1 MSENNTETR
10 TDFPVLPPVLT
21 VLSDW
26 AWRFLAVC
34 GAVAVIAMCTFRFS
48 VIIIALLVAML
59 LAVVLEPLNSFL
71 HRKARLPKSL
81 SACLTVLFL
90 AALLFAVLWAS
101 GTGIYQGF
109 YNLSDRITGGML
121 HIVTWAESAFPN
133 LRGQIEHSWDSV
145 REALQ
150 NNSGRIVGGLMM
162 LGSSVGTFSTS
173 FVFSL
178 FALFF
183 FLKDGRQIWHWFVR
197 LFPCQYRNA
206 VNESGIR
213 AWVMVGSYART
224 QTVVALVD
232 AVGIGLIAY
241 FLGTPVGFVLPIF
254 VFVFLGAFIPV
265 VGALLSG
272 SVAVLLVLV
281 NSASFETAGLMLL
294 GVLLVQQTEGN
305 VLQPVLQ
312 GNALSLHALAIFILV
327 SGGTVFAGIFGAVFA
342 VPIAAAVNVILL
354 YLNGHDIYPYL
365 DTDPNRPGGPKQD
378 FAQIAQAHWEKFDS
392 DVAQKLS
399 PREKRRL
406 KWEKR
411 KKKFI
416 GR

>member
-1 MSENNTETR
+1 
-10 TDFPVLPPVLT
+10 
-21 VLSDW
+21 
-26 AWRFLAVC
+26 
-34 GAVAVIAMCTFRFS
+34 
-48 VIIIALLVAML
+48 
-59 LAVVLEPLNSFL
+59 
-71 HRKARLPKSL
+71 
-81 SACLTVLFL
+81 
-90 AALLFAVLWAS
+90 
-101 GTGIYQGF
+101 
-109 YNLSDRITGGML
+109 
-121 HIVTWAESAFPN
+121 
-133 LRGQIEHSWDSV
+133 
-145 REALQ
+145 
-150 NNSGRIVGGLMM
+150 
-162 LGSSVGTFSTS
+162 
-173 FVFSL
+173 
-178 FALFF
+178 
-183 FLKDGRQIWHWFVR
+183 
-197 LFPCQYRNA
+197 
-206 VNESGIR
+206 
-213 AWVMVGSYART
+213 MVGSYART